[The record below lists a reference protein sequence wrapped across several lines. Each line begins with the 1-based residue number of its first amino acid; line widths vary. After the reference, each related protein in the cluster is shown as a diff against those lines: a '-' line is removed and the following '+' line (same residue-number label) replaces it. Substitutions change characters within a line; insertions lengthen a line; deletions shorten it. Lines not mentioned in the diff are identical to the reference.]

1 MNDMKIT
8 KNLIKHFEQE
18 QKEFGT
24 KTALFNIIW
33 TIASDLLKDLGITR
47 IKTYEKNK

>member
-1 MNDMKIT
+1 MKLT
-8 KNLIKHFEQE
+8 KTVIKNFEQE

-33 TIASDLLKDLGITR
+33 IIASELLKDIGIKN
-47 IKTYEKNK
+47 IKTK

>member
-1 MNDMKIT
+1 MKLT

-24 KTALFNIIW
+24 KVALYNLIW
-33 TIASDLLKDLGITR
+33 QIATELMTDLGITR
-47 IKTYEKNK
+47 IKTK